1 MKGKIEKFGSGM
13 HYFHVDADSIEDKT
27 PSKKRVICSINKQVE
42 IHCALMPKKE
52 GGFYIN
58 IGKPVLK
65 KLNLSVGDTFDYTIK
80 PDKTE
85 YQFHYP
91 EELKEVL
98 DTDATAKA
106 IFESLTDGNK
116 RGIMHLVNKIK
127 SVDKRIDRSL
137 KIAEK
142 LKLGITSPQLIMKK

>member
-1 MKGKIEKFGSGM
+1 M
-13 HYFHVDADSIEDKT
+13 HYFQVEIDSNEET
-27 PSKKRVICSINKQVE
+27 PSKTRVICSLNQQIE

-65 KLNLSVGDTFDYTIK
+65 KLKLTVGDIFDYTIK
-80 PDKTE
+80 PDNTK

-98 DTDATAKA
+98 ETDSTAKA

-116 RGIMHLVNKIK
+116 RSIMHLVNKIK

-142 LKLGITSPQLIMKK
+142 LKLGITSPMQIMKK